1 MGYATTASGLN
12 AVALGFNTLAAGS
25 ITTALGSNT
34 TATGDFGTSMG
45 YSTIANCGATEP
57 SNWQACVAMGFNINN
72 TESESLAVS
81 GNMHARNVK
90 LFGNDERFKENIT
103 NANVETCLFNI
114 NKIRVVNYQLS
125 KNVCKHQGFMA
136 KDMLDKC
143 QQELIGITSQQVGS
157 ILPNAIGSGISSLK
171 LVDRSPSF
179 NNNKSQED
187 QHEEILEDIHDV
199 KGLDMNQIIAQLIGS
214 IQTLSK
220 QNEKLINLNELN
232 YNISLP
238 NNDGRNVLHEASI
251 GGYLSI
257 VRFLIEDFHMDVCA
271 IDGSTNG
278 KSVTYL
284 SAFYGKIDVVKYLLE
299 KGGDLN
305 DKKEGIVDGLGDHYG
320 VDFRGESVALS
331 GRNRTDGDAS
341 AIGDLLKTNNTLKKL
356 YLGLNNITDVQ
367 SIGEGLKTNLNAI
380 QQYKKDGSNGYQTS
394 ERDENRDKKNYF

>member
-1 MGYATTASGLN
+1 MNFNKLLIIQFNIIILIINIQHDIVLVYGSTITRNGVCKKTISCEGTSASGNDAVAMGYATTASGLN

-81 GNMHARNVK
+81 GNVHARNVK

-125 KNVCKHQGFMA
+125 KNVCKHQGFFMA

-157 ILPNAIGSGISSLK
+157 VLPNAIGSGISSLK

-187 QHEEILEDIHDV
+187 QQEEILEDIHDV

-220 QNEKLINLNELN
+220 QNEKLINRVN
-232 YNISLP
+232 
-238 NNDGRNVLHEASI
+238 
-251 GGYLSI
+251 
-257 VRFLIEDFHMDVCA
+257 
-271 IDGSTNG
+271 
-278 KSVTYL
+278 K
-284 SAFYGKIDVVKYLLE
+284 LE
-299 KGGDLN
+299 TMMMMMMKN
-305 DKKEGIVDGLGDHYG
+305 H
-320 VDFRGESVALS
+320 
-331 GRNRTDGDAS
+331 
-341 AIGDLLKTNNTLKKL
+341 KL
-356 YLGLNNITDVQ
+356 
-367 SIGEGLKTNLNAI
+367 
-380 QQYKKDGSNGYQTS
+380 
-394 ERDENRDKKNYF
+394 

>member
-1 MGYATTASGLN
+1 MNFNKVLIIQFNIIIIFIINIQHDIVLVYGSTITRNDVCKKTISCEGTSASGNDAVAMGYATTASGLN

-25 ITTALGSNT
+25 ITTAIGSNT

-81 GNMHARNVK
+81 GNVHARNVK

-125 KNVCKHQGFMA
+125 KNVCKHQGYMA

-143 QQELIGITSQQVGS
+143 QQELIGITSQQVDS
-157 ILPNAIGSGISSLK
+157 VLPNAIGSGISSLK

-187 QHEEILEDIHDV
+187 QQQEEILEDIHDV

-220 QNEKLINLNELN
+220 QNEKLINRVN
-232 YNISLP
+232 
-238 NNDGRNVLHEASI
+238 
-251 GGYLSI
+251 
-257 VRFLIEDFHMDVCA
+257 
-271 IDGSTNG
+271 
-278 KSVTYL
+278 K
-284 SAFYGKIDVVKYLLE
+284 LE
-299 KGGDLN
+299 TMMMMKD
-305 DKKEGIVDGLGDHYG
+305 Y
-320 VDFRGESVALS
+320 
-331 GRNRTDGDAS
+331 
-341 AIGDLLKTNNTLKKL
+341 KL
-356 YLGLNNITDVQ
+356 
-367 SIGEGLKTNLNAI
+367 
-380 QQYKKDGSNGYQTS
+380 
-394 ERDENRDKKNYF
+394 